1 MNKLLQILFLI
12 GCCAT
17 LIACNTTPKNQVEHS
32 KIHVTL
38 LHFNDIYEITPVSGG
53 AEGGIARVA
62 TLRKQLLAR
71 NPNTITTLGGDLLS
85 PSALGTAQYEGDA
98 LAGRQ
103 MVDVLNQLRLDYATF
118 GNHEFDIKE
127 HQFYQRLH
135 ESKFT
140 WVSSNVLDIDQR
152 PFETV
157 KSNLIIPITDPNSGR
172 TFRIGLFGVT
182 LNANKAPFVRYADPF
197 VVTGRQ
203 IDYLSRQVDFIIA
216 MTHQFMEDDSKLLQA
231 YPQIGLVLGGH
242 DHVNYQHWRGN
253 FTPILKSDANVR
265 SVYVV
270 DLYFDTQTGQTEV
283 KPTFVPINS
292 SLTEDP
298 DIKKI
303 VDKWQQIAFDA
314 FRQQGF
320 EPEAVVT
327 TTTEALDGLESNV
340 RNHPTNLTRLVA
352 SSMLRPYPEAEL
364 SLFNSGAIRLDDILP
379 AGKVTE
385 YDVIRILP
393 FGGKILLTAIRG
405 NLLQKVLNQGIVNLG
420 SGGYLQSANTQ
431 QIDGVWHINGAAI
444 DPSRIYKMAINDF
457 LASGKEYGL
466 GYLKPGNPD
475 FTILTSGE
483 NTDIRKT
490 VIDQLKKP

>member
-1 MNKLLQILFLI
+1 MNKLLRILFLI
-12 GCCAT
+12 GCAAT
-17 LIACNTTPKNQVEHS
+17 LIACSTTPQNTVEHS

-85 PSALGTAQYEGDA
+85 PSAMGTAQYEGDA

-103 MVDVLNQLRLDYATF
+103 MVDVLNHLRLDYATF

-140 WVSSNVLDIDQR
+140 WISSNVLDIDQR

-197 VVTGRQ
+197 AVTARQ
-203 IDYLSRQVDFIIA
+203 IDYLSKQVDFIVA
-216 MTHQFMEDDSKLLQA
+216 MTHQFIEDDNKLLQA

-270 DLYFDTQTGQTEV
+270 DLIFDTQTGQTEI
-283 KPTFVPINS
+283 KPSLVPINNR
-292 SLTEDP
+292 LAEDP
-298 DIKKI
+298 EIKKT
-303 VDKWQQIAFDA
+303 VDKWQQIAFNA

-320 EPEAVVT
+320 EPESVVT
-327 TTTEALDGLESNV
+327 TSTEALDGLESSV
-340 RNHPTNLTRLVA
+340 RNHPTNLTRLIA
-352 SSMLRPYPEAEL
+352 SSMLHPYPEAEL
-364 SLFNSGAIRLDDILP
+364 SLFNSGSIRLDDILP

-393 FGGKILLTAIRG
+393 FGGKILMAAIRG
-405 NLLQKVLNQGIVNLG
+405 NLLSKVLNQGILNLG
-420 SGGYLQSANTQ
+420 TGGYLQSANTQ
-431 QIDGVWHINGAAI
+431 QIDGVWHINGSPL
-444 DPSRIYKMAINDF
+444 DPNRTYKLAINDF
-457 LASGKEYGL
+457 LASGKEHGL
-466 GYLKPGNPD
+466 DFLKPGTTD
-475 FTILTSGE
+475 FVILAKGE
-483 NTDIRKT
+483 NTDLRKT